1 MFCDTPPVRGGRLMF
16 PYGLLTAASLGGA
29 LLPLQRPGFRR
40 GYLLA
45 MGLACWLVA
54 SLRYVTGFDYRFY
67 ESVFYAAGQGGADW
81 SEPGYLLLNRAVGL
95 LGGDYRVFL
104 FVFHFLLTA
113 LVFAW
118 IERCS
123 VSPWLSVF
131 LFLTL
136 QYFALS
142 MNFLRQALAAA
153 LVIWV
158 YPFLKARRFLP
169 ACTLVLLAACFH
181 RTALVML
188 PLCFLL
194 TLPATGLHYGLAAF
208 TAAAAYFLM
217 DPLIQIVV
225 AILPKYQ
232 HYLTEK
238 YWQGN
243 SFLYILMPLG
253 CFLFTL
259 PLLRRTVRDRS
270 SPVLPNSVFY
280 ALLIQLF
287 ITRHFILERLSI
299 YAAMFSLLALPA
311 AAYEPGTRS
320 FSRLRTGMLILGG
333 LAYLLFA
340 ASQGFHGMYPYHGV
354 WDRALTP

>member
-1 MFCDTPPVRGGRLMF
+1 ML
-16 PYGLLTAASLGGA
+16 PYDLLTGASLIGGA
-29 LLPLQRPGFRR
+29 LPLQRPKYRW

-45 MGLACWLVA
+45 MGLACWLLA

-67 ESVFYAAGQGGADW
+67 ESAFQTVAATGLAGASW
-81 SEPGYLLLNRAVGL
+81 SEPGYLLLNWVVSQ
-95 LGGDYRVFL
+95 LGGDYRIFL
-104 FVFHFLLTA
+104 FGFHFLLTV
-113 LVFAW
+113 LVFVW
-118 IERCS
+118 IGRYS
-123 VSPWLSVF
+123 ASPWLSVF

-153 LVIWV
+153 IAIWA
-158 YPFLKARRFLP
+158 YPFLKKRRFLP
-169 ACTLVLLAACFH
+169 ACGLVLLAACFH

-194 TLPATGLHYGLAAF
+194 ALPPSRLHYGLASF
-208 TAAAAYFLM
+208 TAGAAYFLM
-217 DPLIQIVV
+217 DPLISIAISIV
-225 AILPKYQ
+225 PKYQ

-243 SFLYILMPLG
+243 SFLYVLMPLG
-253 CFLFTL
+253 CFLFAI
-259 PLLRRTVRDRS
+259 PLLRQATEEPDE
-270 SPVLPNSVFY
+270 SPVLVNSVFY

-311 AAYEPGTRS
+311 AVFAPCKRISPKARIGI
-320 FSRLRTGMLILGG
+320 LILGA
-333 LAYLLFA
+333 LAYFLFA
-340 ASQGFHGMYPYHGV
+340 VSQGFHGVYPYHGI
-354 WDRALTP
+354 WERALTP

>member
-1 MFCDTPPVRGGRLMF
+1 MGGRTVF
-16 PYGLLTAASLGGA
+16 PYILLTGVSLAGG
-29 LLPLQRPGFRR
+29 LLPLRRSSFRW
-40 GYLLA
+40 GYLLT
-45 MGLACWLVA
+45 MGLACWLIA
-54 SLRYVTGFDYRFY
+54 ALRYVTGFDYRFY
-67 ESVFYAAGQGGADW
+67 ESVFYAAASGLEGADW
-81 SEPGYLLLNRAVGL
+81 SEPGYLLLNRAVSL
-95 LGGDYRVFL
+95 LGGDYRAFL
-104 FVFHFLLTA
+104 FVFHLLLTA
-113 LVFAW
+113 LVFVW
-118 IERCS
+118 IGRYS
-123 VSPWLSVF
+123 AAPWLSVF
-131 LFLTL
+131 LFFTL
-136 QYFALS
+136 QHFALS

-153 LVIWV
+153 IVIWV
-158 YPFLKARRFLP
+158 YPFLANRRFLP
-169 ACTLVLLAACFH
+169 ACGLVLLAACFH

-243 SFLYILMPLG
+243 SFLYTLMPLG

-259 PLLRRTVRDRS
+259 PLLRRTRRDQS

-280 ALLIQLF
+280 ALLLQLF
-287 ITRHFILERLSI
+287 ITRHFILERLSV

-311 AAYEPGTRS
+311 AAAVPGKQVS
-320 FSRLRTGMLILGG
+320 AKLRTGILILGG

-340 ASQGFHGMYPYHGV
+340 ASQGFHGVYPYHGI

>member
-1 MFCDTPPVRGGRLMF
+1 ML
-16 PYGLLTAASLGGA
+16 PYYLLIGASLAGA
-29 LLPLQRPGFRR
+29 APALQRPRYSWGW
-40 GYLLA
+40 LLA
-45 MGLACWLVA
+45 MGAACWLIA

-67 ESVFYAAGQGGADW
+67 ESAFQSIDASGLGGADW
-81 SEPGYLLLNRAVGL
+81 SEPGYLLLNRAVSL

-104 FVFHFLLTA
+104 FVFHLLLTA

-118 IERCS
+118 IGRYS
-123 VSPWLSVF
+123 PAPWLSAF

-153 LVIWV
+153 IVIWA
-158 YPFLKARRFLP
+158 YPFLKNRRFLP
-169 ACTLVLLAACFH
+169 TCALVLLAACFH

-188 PLCFLL
+188 PLCVLI
-194 TLPATGLHYGLAAF
+194 TLPPTKRHYGLAAL
-208 TAAAAYFLM
+208 AAGAAYFLM
-217 DPLIQIVV
+217 DPIIETAV
-225 AILPKYQ
+225 AIVPKYQ

-259 PLLRRTVRDRS
+259 PLIRQAAREKS
-270 SPVLPNSVFY
+270 SPVLANSVFY

-311 AAYEPGTRS
+311 AAFAPCERISTKA
-320 FSRLRTGMLILGG
+320 RTGILIFGG
-333 LAYLLFA
+333 VAYFLFA
-340 ASQGFHGMYPYHGV
+340 AGQGFHGVYPYHGI
-354 WDRALTP
+354 WERALSP